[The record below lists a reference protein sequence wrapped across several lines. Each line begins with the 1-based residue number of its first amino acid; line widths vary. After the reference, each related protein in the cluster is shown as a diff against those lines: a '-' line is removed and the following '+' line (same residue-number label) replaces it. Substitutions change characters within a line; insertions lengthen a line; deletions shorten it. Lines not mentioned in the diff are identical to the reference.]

1 MTATLHGRLAVVGAL
16 LLLAT
21 GAARAEPKSQPE
33 TDCAGAKALAAK
45 IDARFAKHWQD
56 KKVRPA
62 PLADDAEFLR
72 RVYLDLAGRIPSA
85 GEARRFLDDKA
96 TDKRQRLVDALLDSP
111 AYVNHWVNVWRPLLL
126 PELKLRTAEASFETW
141 LRT

>member
-21 GAARAEPKSQPE
+21 GAARAEPKPQPE
-33 TDCAGAKALAAK
+33 TDCAGAKELTAK
-45 IDARFAKHWQD
+45 IDERCASHWRD
-56 KKVRPA
+56 KKAGPA
-62 PLADDAEFLR
+62 PLADAAEFLR
-72 RVYLDLAGRIPSA
+72 RVYLDLVGRIPSA

-111 AYVNHWVNVWRPLLL
+111 AYVNHWVNVWR
-126 PELKLRTAEASFETW
+126 
-141 LRT
+141 

>member
-1 MTATLHGRLAVVGAL
+1 MTASLNGRLAVAGAL
-16 LLLAT
+16 LLLAS
-21 GAARAEPKSQPE
+21 GAVHAQPSQPKN
-33 TDCAGAKALAAK
+33 DAASVKALAAK
-45 IDARFAKHWQD
+45 IDERFAKHWQD
-56 KKVRPA
+56 KKVQPA

-72 RVYLDLAGRIPSA
+72 RVCLDLAGRIPSA

-126 PELKLRTAEASFETW
+126 PELKFRTAEASF
-141 LRT
+141 